1 MARWSSSE
9 ETRFIFNAQR
19 KIDQIVPL
27 VRNDAHK
34 IIEECMIQ
42 ANVAAARYIEKNEAS
57 ALFRVHDRPGEE
69 RLTGFRDFLAELGLE
84 LKGARARAEG
94 LRRAGRQV

>member
-1 MARWSSSE
+1 MPAISVARWEFESE

-19 KIDQIVPL
+19 KIDRIVPL

-42 ANVAAARYIEKNEAS
+42 AANGWLPPATSRRTKPQPCSGCTTV
-57 ALFRVHDRPGEE
+57 RVRSG
-69 RLTGFRDFLAELGLE
+69 
-84 LKGARARAEG
+84 
-94 LRRAGRQV
+94 